1 MINTVMEME
10 YRRLGKAGL
19 KVSALSYGSWATF
32 DTQLDV
38 EQAEACMKLAYDA
51 GVNFFDNAEVYAF
64 GVSEEIMGTVLK
76 KSGWRRDSYCVSS
89 KVRWGCV
96 ENPLP
101 TQAGLSRKHVI
112 EACEQAMQRL
122 GVSTI
127 WISTS
132 ATDRT
137 TKRRW
142 KKPCVPCTP

>member
-1 MINTVMEME
+1 ME